1 MRGMRGAACH
11 LFFVAAALAATS
23 SPHSKSPSWTW
34 GGSAGEPV
42 RPGSVPS
49 GSRGLGSAAHL
60 RLRGGGDDYA
70 SMRATFLS
78 GAAGGSPRKPPP
90 SKPAAA
96 APVASASATWT
107 APPPTQP
114 PVATPRK
121 NPWSSRPSAPAQ
133 RGGAAGGWRGGRGGW
148 GGGKGAGQEKGKG
161 GCKIVLSLSS
171 TSSFVATSSF
181 PPAGVKEACAP
192 RPRMLK
198 DPFYM

>member
-96 APVASASATWT
+96 APVASASAT
-107 APPPTQP
+107 
-114 PVATPRK
+114 
-121 NPWSSRPSAPAQ
+121 
-133 RGGAAGGWRGGRGGW
+133 GGW

-181 PPAGVKEACAP
+181 PPAGVKEAYSRAGGRYDGEKKRWTFP
-192 RPRMLK
+192 LEKYERVLTDLNALRRGGAAIKL
-198 DPFYM
+198 DVRNR